1 MNRKILVYGRRLLLS
16 LFVLAAGC
24 FCSCGRRESI
34 SLVQESAAREAG
46 QEQDSTALTDGAE
59 ASEDT
64 AEGAAGREDEA
75 ESDANREEGAA
86 DRKNRD
92 ESTADR
98 ENRDESRADEAV
110 SEMVP
115 ERASCFVH
123 VCGEVV
129 QPGVYELLE
138 GQRVYE
144 AVGLAGGFTEQ
155 AASGW
160 LNLAEPV
167 RDGMKVEVP
176 SRSQAEKLAE
186 RLGIGLG
193 ADGSTGLGST
203 GLEGS
208 GTAPGAAAGAD
219 VLSAKVNINTATKEE
234 LMTLRGIGEARA
246 EDIIRYRESYG
257 GFQKIE
263 DIMKVSGIKDAAFQK
278 IKEDITV

>member
-1 MNRKILVYGRRLLLS
+1 MS
-16 LFVLAAGC
+16 LFVLVAGC

-46 QEQDSTALTDGAE
+46 QEQDGTALTDGAE

-64 AEGAAGREDEA
+64 AEGAADRED
-75 ESDANREEGAA
+75 RE
-86 DRKNRD
+86 
-92 ESTADR
+92 
-98 ENRDESRADEAV
+98 ESRADEAV
-110 SEMVP
+110 SETVP

-176 SRSQAEKLAE
+176 SRAQAEKLAE

-193 ADGSTGLGST
+193 ADGSTGLGNT
-203 GLEGS
+203 GLGGS

-219 VLSAKVNINTATKEE
+219 VLPAKVNINTATKEE

-246 EDIIRYRESYG
+246 EDIIRYRESHG